1 MERSLELRAE
11 VFGQEPAV
19 ASARV
24 VDLDRKHRVGRALRI
39 ALLMLMGALVSLPI
53 PVWHLIGVPAFL
65 IAAVVLGARRLR
77 QDRFVESVSGTCP
90 ACREPVD
97 YPVPDGAR
105 FPDTFPCPRCSEFV
119 RLQES

>member
-24 VDLDRKHRVGRALRI
+24 IDLDRKRRVGRALRI

-53 PVWHLIGVPAFL
+53 PVWHLIGVPGFL
-65 IAAVVLGARRLR
+65 IAAVILGARRLR
-77 QDRFVESVSGTCP
+77 QDRFVESVSGPCP
-90 ACREPVD
+90 ACHESVD

>member
-19 ASARV
+19 ANARV
-24 VDLDRKHRVGRALRI
+24 VDLDRKHRLGRALRI
-39 ALLMLMGALVSLPI
+39 ALLMLIGALLSLPI
-53 PVWHLIGVPAFL
+53 PVWHLIGVPGFV

-77 QDRFVESVSGTCP
+77 QDRVVESVSGPCP
-90 ACREPVD
+90 ACHESVD
-97 YPVPDGAR
+97 YAVPDNAR
-105 FPDTFPCPRCSEFV
+105 FPETFPCPRCSEFV

>member
-1 MERSLELRAE
+1 MQRSLELRAE

-24 VDLDRKHRVGRALRI
+24 VDLDRRHRAGRAARI
-39 ALLMLMGALVSLPI
+39 VLLMLLGALLSAPI
-53 PVWHLIGVPAFL
+53 PVWHLVGVPAFL
-65 IAAVVLGARRLR
+65 IAAVVLGIRRLR

-97 YPVPDGAR
+97 YSVPDGAR
-105 FPDTFPCPRCSEFV
+105 FPETFPCPRCNEFV